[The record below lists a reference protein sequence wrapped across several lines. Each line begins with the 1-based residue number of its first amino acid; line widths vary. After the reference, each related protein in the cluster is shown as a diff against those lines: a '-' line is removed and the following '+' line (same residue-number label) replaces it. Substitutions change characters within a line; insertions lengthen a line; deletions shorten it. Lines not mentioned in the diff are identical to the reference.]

1 MTLEKLD
8 HEFSICKT
16 EDFSG
21 IKPDGEFTFIS
32 KTDDEISVVC
42 KTQDVPE
49 NTVARNDGWSCFRI
63 AQALD
68 FSLVGILSKITGI
81 LAQANTGV
89 FAVSTYNTDYIF
101 VKSENSEKAS
111 RLLSEAGYT
120 VV

>member
-21 IKPDGEFTFIS
+21 IKPEGEFTFIA

-68 FSLVGILSKITGI
+68 FSLVGIL
-81 LAQANTGV
+81 AQANSGV

-101 VKSENSEKAS
+101 VKSENSKKAA